1 VFIVKIN
8 ERGQI
13 TIPKRLRARARMNPN
28 DNLEINLDSQGRLII
43 TKKDIFSDLED
54 LIRKD
59 LVSEGRS
66 AYEVETM
73 LPGRKRELGEA
84 LLRMSADAE
93 SEIAKGEYSSLEQ
106 LKKELDSDGEKQCMK

>member
-1 VFIVKIN
+1 MFIVKIN

-13 TIPKRLRARARMNPN
+13 TIPQKLRSRAKMNPN
-28 DNLEINLDSQGRLII
+28 DNLEIDLDSQGRLII
-43 TKKDIFSDLED
+43 TKKDLFSDLED

-73 LPGRKRELGEA
+73 MPGRKRELGEA

-93 SEIAKGEYSSLEQ
+93 SEGNRS
-106 LKKELDSDGEKQCMK
+106 